1 MPLLTIKQIMA
12 DSVRL
17 ATTDADPKD
26 RYAVGAFNFSTI
38 PEMVGLVEGA
48 REKNAPVILMASI
61 GAVKYIGSLELVAEA
76 AKGIAKTYPE
86 VPFCLH
92 LDHATDMEQIKQAV
106 VGTGA
111 ADKRQVAYMVRT
123 LTQLDHDPHP
133 DHAADALACAICHV
147 NLSRTRALTGGEF
160 YQQRGTGY

>member
-48 REKNAPVILMASI
+48 REK
-61 GAVKYIGSLELVAEA
+61 K
-76 AKGIAKTYPE
+76 
-86 VPFCLH
+86 C
-92 LDHATDMEQIKQAV
+92 
-106 VGTGA
+106 
-111 ADKRQVAYMVRT
+111 
-123 LTQLDHDPHP
+123 
-133 DHAADALACAICHV
+133 
-147 NLSRTRALTGGEF
+147 
-160 YQQRGTGY
+160 TGYSDGFYRSS

>member
-61 GAVKYIGSLELVAEA
+61 GAVKYIGSLDLAGLPGISVPCGVDSKGLPIGMQLIGDCFKENNIIRAAYAYEQTRTYERCEA
-76 AKGIAKTYPE
+76 AK
-86 VPFCLH
+86 
-92 LDHATDMEQIKQAV
+92 EQ
-106 VGTGA
+106 
-111 ADKRQVAYMVRT
+111 D
-123 LTQLDHDPHP
+123 
-133 DHAADALACAICHV
+133 
-147 NLSRTRALTGGEF
+147 
-160 YQQRGTGY
+160 

>member
-48 REKNAPVILMASI
+48 REKMHRL
-61 GAVKYIGSLELVAEA
+61 
-76 AKGIAKTYPE
+76 
-86 VPFCLH
+86 F
-92 LDHATDMEQIKQAV
+92 
-106 VGTGA
+106 
-111 ADKRQVAYMVRT
+111 
-123 LTQLDHDPHP
+123 
-133 DHAADALACAICHV
+133 
-147 NLSRTRALTGGEF
+147 
-160 YQQRGTGY
+160 

>member
-61 GAVKYIGSLELVAEA
+61 GAVKYI
-76 AKGIAKTYPE
+76 
-86 VPFCLH
+86 VP
-92 LDHATDMEQIKQAV
+92 
-106 VGTGA
+106 
-111 ADKRQVAYMVRT
+111 
-123 LTQLDHDPHP
+123 
-133 DHAADALACAICHV
+133 
-147 NLSRTRALTGGEF
+147 
-160 YQQRGTGY
+160 